1 MENSNNSNVNISL
14 KSQWTLN
21 NYLLTFVVGWIRLC
35 SKGWA
40 RLRWYIKFVV
50 LPVLAGTTVLHN
62 LQTTLVWLRS
72 DLYYPKNCHTG
83 ELTFPLLFTISSFA
97 AALVF
102 CLWKGIQQTS
112 TRQRYGA
119 TKRDTVT
126 WLAVSVSLPTLLGYQ
141 RASAFVNATKLA
153 SQPLFSSDEEYK
165 ISNVLSNTFF
175 IDIDHVSIA
184 IHIVIVLSP
193 SPTMHR
199 FFLPPL
205 VNHVLHLHFTFSR
218 RFYPKWLTV
227 HSGYTCFVSMCVPW
241 ESNPQPLRC

>member
-97 AALVF
+97 AALIF

-112 TRQRYGA
+112 MRQRYGA

-126 WLAVSVSLPTLLGYQ
+126 WLAGSVSLPTLLGYQ

-193 SPTMHR
+193 SPTMAHINSHILCCCFWLGRAHCSLVTEAMRTGLYYSSAAGIGPHR
-199 FFLPPL
+199 
-205 VNHVLHLHFTFSR
+205 TDR
-218 RFYPKWLTV
+218 RQQR
-227 HSGYTCFVSMCVPW
+227 
-241 ESNPQPLRC
+241 ES

>member
-1 MENSNNSNVNISL
+1 MLQRVSAAKVVHQVRGISSR
-14 KSQWTLN
+14 K
-21 NYLLTFVVGWIRLC
+21 
-35 SKGWA
+35 
-40 RLRWYIKFVV
+40 
-50 LPVLAGTTVLHN
+50 AGTTVLHN

-97 AALVF
+97 AALIF

-119 TKRDTVT
+119 TKHDTVT

-165 ISNVLSNTFF
+165 ISNVLSNTFL

-193 SPTMHR
+193 SPKLNTDQYI
-199 FFLPPL
+199 
-205 VNHVLHLHFTFSR
+205 HVVDTASVL
-218 RFYPKWLTV
+218 
-227 HSGYTCFVSMCVPW
+227 
-241 ESNPQPLRC
+241 

>member
-1 MENSNNSNVNISL
+1 MLVEYGCALKGERGYGGTSSSWYYQSWRGRRSCIICRRHWSDYGQTYNI
-14 KSQWTLN
+14 Q
-21 NYLLTFVVGWIRLC
+21 
-35 SKGWA
+35 
-40 RLRWYIKFVV
+40 
-50 LPVLAGTTVLHN
+50 
-62 LQTTLVWLRS
+62 
-72 DLYYPKNCHTG
+72 KNCHTG

-97 AALVF
+97 AALIF

-119 TKRDTVT
+119 TKHDTVT

-193 SPTMHR
+193 SPT
-199 FFLPPL
+199 LDTNSDSNIWLDEP
-205 VNHVLHLHFTFSR
+205 HFKRAVFMWKVIFSNIA
-218 RFYPKWLTV
+218 FDQLT
-227 HSGYTCFVSMCVPW
+227 Y
-241 ESNPQPLRC
+241 

>member
-1 MENSNNSNVNISL
+1 MNNGCAP
-14 KSQWTLN
+14 K
-21 NYLLTFVVGWIRLC
+21 VVHQVRGITSR
-35 SKGWA
+35 K
-40 RLRWYIKFVV
+40 
-50 LPVLAGTTVLHN
+50 AGTTVLHN
-62 LQTTLVWLRS
+62 FRRHWSDYSQTYNIQKTAILA
-72 DLYYPKNCHTG
+72 

-97 AALVF
+97 AALIF

-119 TKRDTVT
+119 TKHDTVT

-193 SPTMHR
+193 SPTLRSPR
-199 FFLPPL
+199 FVCFLLKKIL
-205 VNHVLHLHFTFSR
+205 VTGK
-218 RFYPKWLTV
+218 P
-227 HSGYTCFVSMCVPW
+227 
-241 ESNPQPLRC
+241 

>member
-1 MENSNNSNVNISL
+1 M
-14 KSQWTLN
+14 
-21 NYLLTFVVGWIRLC
+21 
-35 SKGWA
+35 
-40 RLRWYIKFVV
+40 V

-62 LQTTLVWLRS
+62 VQTTLVWLRS

-97 AALVF
+97 AALIF

-119 TKRDTVT
+119 TKHDTVT

-165 ISNVLSNTFF
+165 ILNVLSNTFF

-193 SPTMHR
+193 SPNLAPKLWNS
-199 FFLPPL
+199 LPENVRGSDTL
-205 VNHVLHLHFTFSR
+205 SLFKSRLKTHLFSQA
-218 RFYPKWLTV
+218 FI
-227 HSGYTCFVSMCVPW
+227 
-241 ESNPQPLRC
+241 